1 MSLHIVM
8 MFLFFKVLTNNK
20 YSYFS
25 FKKLF
30 ILFIIIRLFYF
41 HVSKKYFFYFLFNI
55 IKLFKFLIFN
65 FYSILLKFSNFSFI
79 YIKIFNNLVIKKYV
93 DKKN

>member
-1 MSLHIVM
+1 MSQ
-8 MFLFFKVLTNNK
+8 KNT
-20 YSYFS
+20 
-25 FKKLF
+25 
-30 ILFIIIRLFYF
+30 
-41 HVSKKYFFYFLFNI
+41 FFYFLFNI
-55 IKLFKFLIFN
+55 IKLFKFLILN